1 MEFILVAG
9 TCAVGAL
16 VFGFLVSSFFLVLFV
31 LDHTYNMIQKLL
43 AFIMSVLNWVESL
56 NNFNLNKSIRIF
68 QLLLICDSF

>member
-16 VFGFLVSSFFLVLFV
+16 VFGFLVSSLFLVLFV